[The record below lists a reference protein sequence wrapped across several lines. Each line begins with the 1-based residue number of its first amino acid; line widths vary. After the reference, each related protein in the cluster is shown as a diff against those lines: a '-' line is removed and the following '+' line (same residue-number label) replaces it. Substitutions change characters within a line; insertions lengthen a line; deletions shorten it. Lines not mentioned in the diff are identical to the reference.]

1 MNEKLKY
8 YFKKAENKPTL
19 GFDPR
24 DYLPEHEL
32 HEDVKNIGKE
42 DKKVTEEGDEA
53 PKQSL
58 LDFILKGNPNAAEEE
73 EKEIEEEK
81 K

>member
-1 MNEKLKY
+1 MNEKLKN

-24 DYLPEHEL
+24 DYLPEDEL
-32 HEDVKNIGKE
+32 DEEVKNIGKE
-42 DKKVTEEGDEA
+42 EKKVTEEGDA

-73 EKEIEEEK
+73 EKKIEEEK